1 MCVDDSRHF
10 VFGGDIVDQVVD
22 NQRSLGVQAGV
33 RFVTE
38 QIFRVQGDGAGN
50 SGTFHHTAA
59 DLRRIEVAGFR
70 QVHTI
75 QTELG
80 TFQAV
85 FVKVSAIT
93 MSVILP
99 IIQRK

>member
-38 QIFRVQGDGAGN
+38 QIFRVQAMARAI
-50 SGTFHHTAA
+50 AA
-59 DLRRIEVAGFR
+59 RF
-70 QVHTI
+70 
-75 QTELG
+75 
-80 TFQAV
+80 
-85 FVKVSAIT
+85 
-93 MSVILP
+93 
-99 IIQRK
+99 IIPPLISEG

>member
-10 VFGGDIVDQVVD
+10 VFSGDIVDQVVD
-22 NQRSLGVQAGV
+22 NQRSFGVQAGV

-38 QIFRVQGDGAGN
+38 QIFRVQGDRAGN
-50 SGTFHHTAA
+50 GSTLHHTAA

-70 QVHTI
+70 QVHTV

-80 TFQAV
+80 TLQTI
-85 FVKVSAIT
+85 FV
-93 MSVILP
+93 SVV
-99 IIQRK
+99 